1 MTQYDETVE
10 RQRLLLAAEEW
21 ANGIRSLHSHRMKS
35 MWYDT
40 RPQDTDNDQFV
51 MDKQYNGGEIE
62 RTIYSTASDDIGT
75 FIVPKKVVSAAL
87 LPTPPLNPI
96 HIGRSGSSP
105 S

>member
-62 RTIYSTASDDIGT
+62 RNIYNADGKDIGT
-75 FIVPKKVVSAAL
+75 YIFGKRLTGDKLISEITKYNQEAL
-87 LPTPPLNPI
+87 DNI
-96 HIGRSGSSP
+96 KI
-105 S
+105 